1 MANSIVHEEKKF
13 GVGDM
18 ISFTYSLKEGDKV
31 RKQVFR
37 GILVQVKGS
46 TPQTKMITVRKV
58 TRSGVGVERIIP
70 LASPY
75 ISGMKLVKKGNA
87 RRAKINFIRDL
98 SDQQLTQSLYRKK

>member
-1 MANSIVHEEKKF
+1 MANFIKYQDKIY

-18 ISFTYSLKEGDKV
+18 ISFSYALKEGEKE
-31 RKQVFR
+31 RKQLFK

-46 TPQTKMITVRKV
+46 TPATKMITVRKV
-58 TRSGVGVERIIP
+58 TRSGIGVERIIP
-70 LASPY
+70 LSSPY
-75 ISGMKLVKKGNA
+75 ISNMKLVKKGNV